1 MTNILKQTLIM
12 KSANIQKLQN
22 MGLRLMLCAG
32 ALCVGSQAYAQSAFE
47 DDMHIAGPKHKH
59 VIKDTYKKVSVHGTI
74 VDQATKKPLSGVLC
88 TYVR

>member
-1 MTNILKQTLIM
+1 M

-59 VIKDTYKKVSVHGTI
+59 VIKDTYKKVSVRHHRR
-74 VDQATKKPLSGVLC
+74 SGNKEASVRCSC